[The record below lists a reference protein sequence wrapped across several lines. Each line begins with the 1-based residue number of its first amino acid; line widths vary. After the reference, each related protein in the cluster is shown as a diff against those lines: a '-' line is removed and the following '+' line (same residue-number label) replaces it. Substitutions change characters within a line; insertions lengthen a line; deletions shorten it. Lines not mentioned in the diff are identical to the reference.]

1 MATVKYTTIP
11 AAHGPIPVEVHL
23 PEKLARR
30 TVILHFQGGGFVTHF
45 SAQNE
50 GLCSRLAEACGCAVA
65 SVIYRLAP
73 NHPFPAATDDALVAL
88 QWAATMTKD
97 LVVCGES
104 AGGALAAASTLLART
119 RGGPTIAQQWLIY
132 PMLAGGMD
140 TDSRKNAVD
149 DQPMA
154 NIRAGW
160 SAYTE
165 GNVDMTDPMA
175 APLHAN
181 DLSGLPSALIIVGE
195 NDPLRDE
202 AMLYA
207 GRLHMAGVAVDL
219 HRFADAP
226 HGFLTSS
233 KTQGQREEAFELM
246 RNRLT

>member
-1 MATVKYTTIP
+1 MATVKRTTIP
-11 AAHGPIPVEVHL
+11 AAHGAIPVEVHL

-30 TVILHFQGGGFVTHF
+30 TVILHFQGGGFMYHF
-45 SAQNE
+45 AAQND

-73 NHPFPAATDDALVAL
+73 DHPFPAATDDALVAL

-97 LVVCGES
+97 LVIFGES
-104 AGGALAAASTLLART
+104 AGGALAAAATLLART
-119 RGGPTIAQQWLIY
+119 RGGPAIAQQWLIY
-132 PMLAGGMD
+132 PMLAGGLE
-140 TDSRKNAVD
+140 TESRKAFGD
-149 DQPMA
+149 EQPMA

-160 SAYTE
+160 HAYTE
-165 GNVDMTDPMA
+165 GNVGMTDPMA

-181 DLSGLPSALIIVGE
+181 DVSGLPPALMIVGE

-207 GRLHMAGVAVDL
+207 GRLNRAGVPVDL
-219 HRFADAP
+219 HRFPDAP

-246 RNRLT
+246 RNRLS